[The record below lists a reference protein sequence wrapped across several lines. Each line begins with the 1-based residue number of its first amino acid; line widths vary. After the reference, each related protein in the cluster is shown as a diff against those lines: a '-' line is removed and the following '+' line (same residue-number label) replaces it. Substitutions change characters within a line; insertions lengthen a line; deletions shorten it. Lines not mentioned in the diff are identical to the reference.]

1 MQRMQTIFNEKYS
14 ILSIPLVDNPI
25 IQQIVEYRLVRTL
38 EDAPTDPN
46 LRALEKLIRVRKQ
59 RIWER
64 NLLIRNLN
72 LLIILGLQLDLRQFA
87 EKIPYDAL

>member
-14 ILSIPLVDNPI
+14 ILSIPLADNPI
-25 IQQIVEYRLVRTL
+25 IQQIVEYRLVWTL

-46 LRALEKLIRVRKQ
+46 LRAFEKLIRVRKQ